1 MSKLYTSGKKCQYYT
16 QVIKTLIMSILYPSG
31 QQVKNVSIL
40 HKWVKNEKKNVAS
53 AFLECSN
60 IEGIFSLNNSRF
72 IEYFDCLPEL
82 ELKNASNAARS
93 TSYIERKL
101 FNKRD
106 LNFFVVNFSFIR
118 SNIQIAPGDGLYIS
132 QLKRC
137 SASWGW
143 PSWI

>member
-1 MSKLYTSGKKCQYYT
+1 MSKLYTSGKKCQYYA
-16 QVIKTLIMSILYPSG
+16 QVIKTLLMWTLYPSG

-82 ELKNASNAARS
+82 KNACNAARS
-93 TSYIERKL
+93 TSYIERNL

-106 LNFFVVNFSFIR
+106 LNFFVVNFPFIC
-118 SNIQIAPGDGLYIS
+118 SNIQTAPGDGLYIS
-132 QLKRC
+132 QLKRS

-143 PSWI
+143 LSWI